1 MTVTAMARQSHRMA
15 PRSDEHTR
23 EALRDHRDAARRSEP
38 RSEPQRRDSTTTVW
52 RAQLEGSQ
60 VVHDFDTEDEAM
72 AWADAAANPDH
83 WVVVWAAEVRG

>member
-38 RSEPQRRDSTTTVW
+38 QRRDSTTTTVW
-52 RAQLEGSQ
+52 RARLDGSQ
-60 VVHDFDTEDEAM
+60 VVHDFDTEDTAM

>member
-38 RSEPQRRDSTTTVW
+38 QRRDSTTTVW
-52 RAQLEGSQ
+52 RARLEGSQ
-60 VVHDFDTEDEAM
+60 VVHDFDTDRPPRLQRL
-72 AWADAAANPDH
+72 AAYRRLHPIAGTY
-83 WVVVWAAEVRG
+83 A